1 MLYCCVD
8 VVSVPLDEMLLS
20 KTLLGVVY
28 VKHELL
34 VSVEESSSVSCEFV
48 FNFKVDL
55 WFTKGVKVS

>member
-34 VSVEESSSVSCEFV
+34 VSVEESSSVRCEFV
-48 FNFKVDL
+48 FNFEVDFWL
-55 WFTKGVKVS
+55 RSQSQLS